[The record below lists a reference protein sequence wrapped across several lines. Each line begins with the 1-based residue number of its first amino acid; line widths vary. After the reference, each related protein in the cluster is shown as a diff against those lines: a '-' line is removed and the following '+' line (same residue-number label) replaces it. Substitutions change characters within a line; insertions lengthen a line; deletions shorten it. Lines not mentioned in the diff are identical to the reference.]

1 MTLKVRASG
10 GVSEIL
16 LFEARDAGIV
26 EVSNE
31 LRRRLGMPK
40 MIF

>member
-1 MTLKVRASG
+1 MTLRVRAKG

-16 LFEARDAGIV
+16 LFEARDTGIV

-31 LRRRLGMPK
+31 LRKKLGMPK